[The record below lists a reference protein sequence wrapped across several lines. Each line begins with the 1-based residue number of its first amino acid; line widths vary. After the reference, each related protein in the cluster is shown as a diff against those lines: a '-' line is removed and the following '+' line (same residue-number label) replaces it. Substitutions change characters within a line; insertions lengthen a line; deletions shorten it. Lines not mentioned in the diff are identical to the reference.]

1 MSDHDDRYDAGSL
14 SEPLDGAAEGSA
26 AEGPAGPA
34 VGRDEWVARHSSNA
48 ERPAGLRGM
57 VEARLAQVPWWAWL
71 ATLCAIVALVP
82 VGSDSGYVRRVAF
95 DTLLYMLL
103 ALGLNVVVGWGGLFD
118 LGYVAFYGI
127 GAYAYA
133 MLSSNHFDVHLPS
146 IVTLPLIVVLGAV
159 IGLLVGLPSWR
170 LSGDYLA
177 IVTLFFFQLFITVST
192 NGDDLFGRNVTGGS
206 NGIGGADVAVD
217 PLSFF
222 GWELPQ
228 LRDDGSFNPVYI
240 YVALVAFVLVFVALR
255 FVNLSRTGRAWR
267 SLREDALAAEM
278 MGMPVNWLKLMAF
291 SFGAAVA
298 ALTGTIFASL
308 NAGVFPQTFQFPLLI
323 TIYAMVILGGAGS
336 MAGVVLGAI
345 IVNVLLEVLREP
357 DDARYVFYIVALA
370 ALVGV
375 LRLSVKLAVVLG
387 GTIVLG
393 FAAHAIASAISDSA
407 TAGATVG
414 GGWLASAA
422 EHWVFV
428 PESLGAWGPISYI
441 ALVGALLALTLVDG
455 WWRIG
460 LLIPTLYL
468 AAFVWENVML
478 SKPEPTR
485 YILLGAILV
494 TLMVAR
500 PEGLLGEKRV
510 EVV

>member
-1 MSDHDDRYDAGSL
+1 MSGHDHDDPFDAGSL
-14 SEPLDGAAEGSA
+14 SEPLEGAGSVEAAEGR
-26 AEGPAGPA
+26 AGPA
-34 VGRDEWVARHSSNA
+34 VGKDEWVARHETNVQ
-48 ERPAGLRGM
+48 RRAGVIGTI
-57 VEARLAQVPWWAWL
+57 EARLATVPWWAWL
-71 ATLCAIVALVP
+71 ATLSAIIALLP
-82 VGSDSGYVRRVAF
+82 VFAESGYIRRVAF

-118 LGYVAFYGI
+118 LGYIAFYGI

-133 MLSSNHFDVHLPS
+133 MLSSDHFDIHLPS
-146 IVTLPLIVVLGAV
+146 IVSIPLIVVLGAV

-177 IVTLFFFQLFITVST
+177 IVTLFFFQLFITVTT
-192 NGDDLFGRNVTGGS
+192 NGDAIFGRNVTGGS
-206 NGIGGADVAVD
+206 NGIGGADANVD

-228 LRDDGSFNPVYI
+228 LRSDGTFNPAYI
-240 YVALVAFVLVFVALR
+240 YVALIAFLLVFVALR

-278 MGMPVNWLKLMAF
+278 MGMPVNWLKLLAF

-298 ALTGTIFASL
+298 ALSGTIFASL

-323 TIYAMVILGGAGS
+323 TLYAMVILGGAGS

-345 IVNVLLEVLREP
+345 VVNVLLEVLREP
-357 DDARYVFYIVALA
+357 GDARWVFY
-370 ALVGV
+370 VGV
-375 LRLSVKLAVVLG
+375 VAGLIAVFRFSVKLAVVLG
-387 GTIVLG
+387 GTVALG
-393 FAAHAIASAISDSA
+393 FVVHAIVGSDGVA
-407 TAGATVG
+407 TG
-414 GGWLASAA
+414 GGRLADVADS
-422 EHWVFV
+422 WVII
-428 PESLGAWGPISYI
+428 PADLGVWAPISYVVLVAAALLLTTLQGWTRLA
-441 ALVGALLALTLVDG
+441 ALV
-455 WWRIG
+455 
-460 LLIPTLYL
+460 PTLYL

-478 SKPEPTR
+478 AKPEPTR
-485 YILLGAILV
+485 YILLGAVLV

-510 EVV
+510 EIV